1 MMPWGNQGD
10 ILNIIN
16 SARLVVAASLALG
29 LAGCSTTSQEAFRQN
44 PKGVPKVDIC
54 RTLLQTQDPNFAREM
69 VAELTR
75 RSVNPYDCP
84 SMVQKQDQAGAALAV
99 IAVGGAAVAYCANHN
114 CGGGGYGGPR
124 YPGNCYSYY
133 DRAADGSL
141 CGYRAAMV
149 RPGGY

>member
-1 MMPWGNQGD
+1 VTS
-10 ILNIIN
+10 ISIT
-16 SARLVVAASLALG
+16 RLSGAALMTLAL
-29 LAGCSTTSQEAFRQN
+29 ASCTTTSQESFRKN

-54 RTLLQTQDPNFAREM
+54 RTLLQTQDPVFAQEL

-75 RSVNPYDCP
+75 RNVNPYECP
-84 SMVQKQDQAGAALAV
+84 SMVQKQNQAGAALAV
-99 IAVGGAAVAYCANHN
+99 IAVGGAAVAYCAKNN
-114 CGGGGYGGPR
+114 CGGGGYYNA

-141 CGYRAAMV
+141 CGYRAATM